1 MVIEFINQFAKK
13 KKKKQEV
20 WFWWKEREKKVRPIF
35 RITLMKVK
43 EWNINSNLINQEIS
57 VDLMWS

>member
-1 MVIEFINQFAKK
+1 MVIEFINQFAQ